1 MAQAYNRAS
10 TKLSV
15 NSPSDYATQ
24 RNRNA
29 GHAQHRQYSEHSQ
42 SHTHSNSTASIIS
55 TRTSSA
61 SRFDLVTLLEAS
73 NQLTTR

>member
-1 MAQAYNRAS
+1 MAQAYGRAS

-29 GHAQHRQYSEHSQ
+29 GHAQHRQYSEHS
-42 SHTHSNSTASIIS
+42 HTHSNSTASIIS
-55 TRTSSA
+55 TRSSGA
-61 SRFDLVTLLEAS
+61 SKFDLVTLLEVS